1 MDKTAELTHKYPRS
15 IKRIIAHQIERS
27 LLKQNLSKQD
37 LANKM
42 QTSRS
47 AINRILDPNNHS
59 ITLQTLEKVSE
70 VLDMRLEIYFKE

>member
-1 MDKTAELTHKYPRS
+1 MGQKQVAIQKYPRS
-15 IKRIIAHQIERS
+15 IKRVIAHQIEKN

-37 LANKM
+37 LAKKM
-42 QTSRS
+42 QTSRA
-47 AINRILDPNNHS
+47 AINRILDPSNHS